1 MRLAIIVREFRFLMR
16 TPLMWFCMI
25 FAPLLCLVIFTTM
38 MDEGLPQKLPL
49 GIVDLDNT
57 ATTRNLARNLS
68 AFQMTDLKTHYNSV
82 REAREAMQD
91 GDIYG
96 FYYIPRGT
104 TRKANRQEQ
113 PKVSFYMNYSFIV
126 AGSLLYKDQR
136 MMSELASG
144 AAVRQVFFAKGAT
157 MDQVMGYVQPI
168 VIDAHP
174 INNPWLNYNIYLS
187 NCLIPGVFGL
197 FIFMVTVYSLGQ
209 EVKFSRGR
217 ELMKTAHGNIMHAIF
232 GKMLPQL
239 LVWLIMGCLCIWWLY
254 GHLHFPCLGGVWRML
269 IIMSLFVFASQCMGL
284 IMFAVL
290 PTPRLSLSFASLW
303 GVMSFSISGLSY
315 PVIAMHPMLQSL
327 AWLFPLRHYALLYFN
342 TALNGYSI
350 MNDWPQVAALLGFGA
365 VGIMLLPMIKKAL
378 LYYEYEL

>member
-1 MRLAIIVREFRFLMR
+1 MRLIIIVREFRFLMR

-57 ATTRNLARNLS
+57 TTTRNLVRNLS
-68 AFQMTDLKTHYNSV
+68 AFQMTSLESHYNSV

-104 TRKANRQEQ
+104 TRKANRMEQ

-144 AAVRQVFFAKGAT
+144 AAVRTEMFAHGAT
-157 MDQVMGYVQPI
+157 MDQVMTYVQPI

-187 NCLIPGVFGL
+187 NCLIPGVLGL

-217 ELMKTAHGNIMHAIF
+217 ELLKTAKGNIVHAIF
-232 GKMLPQL
+232 SKLFAQL
-239 LVWLIMGCLCIWWLY
+239 LVWLIMSSVFVWWLY
-254 GHLHFPCLGGVWRML
+254 IHLHFPCLGGIWRMW
-269 IIMSLFVFASQCMGL
+269 IVMMLFVIASQSMGL
-284 IMFAVL
+284 IMFTVL

-315 PVIAMHPMLQSL
+315 PVMAMHPMLQSV

-342 TALNGYSI
+342 TALDGYTL
-350 MNDWPQVAALLGFGA
+350 MNDWPQIVALLSFA
-365 VGIMLLPMIKKAL
+365 LVGIMVLPFIKKAL
-378 LYYEYEL
+378 MEYEYEL